1 MTGSDGEGAEPLGG
15 LEAIQGFDELEA
27 LDAFEVF
34 EVFAGCALLDAFRI
48 WGAPMIETFQSLA
61 LVLALPVT

>member
-48 WGAPMIETFQSLA
+48 WGPR
-61 LVLALPVT
+61 